1 MRGSVRKPRTDGGT
15 WSYRLDLGFD
25 DVGKRRQREIGG
37 FRTKKEAQA
46 ALNDALSGVQR
57 GTFVAP
63 SRTTVRDFLELWL
76 DGVKTEV
83 ALTAWVS
90 YRQAVRRYINPHLGS
105 KRLGELSALD
115 VKRWHGVLLTS
126 GRQDGRPLATNSVK
140 LAHRVLHRALADAV
154 RWNLIFVNPV
164 SSVRVPKG
172 TTPEQRV
179 WTVAEARQFLDAL
192 ADDRL
197 VALWT
202 LALHTGMRRG
212 ELAGLRWSDVDLDA
226 GTLTVAQQ
234 RTSANYEE
242 VIAAPKAK
250 SHRQLLLAPRSIA
263 VFGSVARGEATGD
276 SDIDFLVEFEPSS
289 SLLDLIHLEEALSEL
304 LGVSV
309 DVISAAALLERDT
322 EIRRDA
328 IAL

>member
-1 MRGSVRKPRTDGGT
+1 MAYDRDIRGSVRTPRTDGGT
-15 WSYRLDLGFD
+15 WSYRLDLGLD

-46 ALNDALSGVQR
+46 AINEALSGVQR

-63 SRTTVRDFLELWL
+63 SRTTVREFLNLWI

-90 YRQAVRRYINPHLGS
+90 YAQSVRCHINPHLGS
-105 KRLGELSALD
+105 KRIGELSALD
-115 VKRWHGVLLTS
+115 IKRWHGVLLTS
-126 GRQDGRPLATNSVK
+126 GRQDGTPLAANSVK

-164 SSVRVPKG
+164 SAVRVPKG
-172 TTPEQRV
+172 TTKELRV
-179 WTVAEARQFLDAL
+179 WTAEEARQFLDAV

-234 RTSANYEE
+234 CQR
-242 VIAAPKAK
+242 
-250 SHRQLLLAPRSIA
+250 
-263 VFGSVARGEATGD
+263 ATG
-276 SDIDFLVEFEPSS
+276 SSTPSTACS
-289 SLLDLIHLEEALSEL
+289 FP
-304 LGVSV
+304 
-309 DVISAAALLERDT
+309 T
-322 EIRRDA
+322 C
-328 IAL
+328 